1 MRKLAAALAAL
12 ILTAAVSG
20 CAADEHSGN
29 TQQSYS
35 GASAEVTAGTS
46 AEIPEETAETAE
58 PAGEEY
64 HETTEPAAESV
75 PAADPVRLA
84 EGFSAEFL
92 GLPDSGKVYIFR
104 DKGETVQINGAE
116 CLGVSC
122 YDEVDGQLESI
133 CDFYIAP
140 DGGTAYRFHPEDGTY
155 RLLPEQGD
163 FPGFDPESQ
172 SPEEVFRQAN
182 ALYAAVYG
190 ELDFD
195 SAAEPITSAAGNFYP
210 VSDERLDTAEK
221 LDSALSRYFAGEVLE
236 RLMGG
241 SDNVSAAEDGRL
253 YCLEHYGAAESPALE
268 YSLGELTESTAVYHC
283 AALFEYEAGNTVRE
297 EFTCTA
303 EKIPEAGW
311 RFTDFTCPGEQ

>member
-1 MRKLAAALAAL
+1 MRKLAAVLAAV

-20 CAADEHSGN
+20 CAADEFSGN

-35 GASAEVTAGTS
+35 GASAEETAGTS
-46 AEIPEETAETAE
+46 AEIPEETVETAE

-64 HETTEPAAESV
+64 HETTEPAAESA
-75 PAADPVRLA
+75 PTADPVRLA
-84 EGFSAEFL
+84 EGFSAEYL

-116 CLGVSC
+116 CPGVSC
-122 YDEVDGQLESI
+122 YDEVDGQLEFI
-133 CDFYIAP
+133 CDFYFSP
-140 DGGTAYRFHPEDGTY
+140 DGGAAYRFHPEDGSY
-155 RLLPEQGD
+155 RPLPEQGD

-195 SAAEPITSAAGNFYP
+195 SSAEPVAAAAGNFYP
-210 VSDERLDTAEK
+210 VSDERLDTEEK
-221 LDSALSRYFAGEVLE
+221 LHAALSQYFAGDILAKLLE
-236 RLMGG
+236 G
-241 SDNVSAAEDGRL
+241 SDRVMTAEDGRL
-253 YCLEHYGAAESPALE
+253 YCLEHYGGAQAPTVE
-268 YSLGELTESTAVYHC
+268 YSAADITEDSAVYSC
-283 AALFEYEAGNTVRE
+283 TALYEYEAGNTTRQ

-303 EKIPEAGW
+303 ERNQAGEW
-311 RFTDFTCPGEQ
+311 RFTDFTFPGM

>member
-1 MRKLAAALAAL
+1 MRKLAAVLAAV

-20 CAADEHSGN
+20 CAADEFSGN

-35 GASAEVTAGTS
+35 GASAEETAGTS
-46 AEIPEETAETAE
+46 VGAAGETAEQSGEVNAVSAE
-58 PAGEEY
+58 PEAA
-64 HETTEPAAESV
+64 AAEV
-75 PAADPVRLA
+75 PTADPVRLA

-116 CLGVSC
+116 CPGVSC
-122 YDEVDGQLESI
+122 YDEVDGQLEFI
-133 CDFYIAP
+133 CDFYFSP
-140 DGGTAYRFHPEDGTY
+140 DGGAAYRFHPEDGSC
-155 RLLPEQGD
+155 RPLPEQGD

-195 SAAEPITSAAGNFYP
+195 SSAEPVAAAAGNFYP
-210 VSDERLDTAEK
+210 VSDERLDTEEK
-221 LDSALSRYFAGEVLE
+221 LQAALSRYFAGDILAKLLE
-236 RLMGG
+236 G
-241 SDNVSAAEDGRL
+241 SDRVMTAEDGRL
-253 YCLEHYGAAESPALE
+253 YCLEHYGGAQAPAVE
-268 YSLGELTESTAVYHC
+268 YSAADITEDSAVYSC
-283 AALFEYEAGNTVRE
+283 TALYEYEAGNTTRQ

-303 EKIPEAGW
+303 ERNQAGEW
-311 RFTDFTCPGEQ
+311 RFTDITFLGI